1 MEKKIFILV
10 FAGSLLMGC
19 KTPISGYYSYDT
31 ECLGKN
37 YDGTQ
42 IVKTWGTGDDI
53 KSAQIRAYQEALNDI
68 LFEGIRN
75 GNSDCE
81 VRPLVTEVN
90 ALEKYESYFNHF
102 FSEKGNY
109 RDFIK
114 QTRNNKKV
122 LRNNRSN
129 MKEAYAY
136 VIEVDVPS
144 LRQQLRTDDIIQ

>member
-10 FAGSLLMGC
+10 IAGSLFMGC
-19 KTPISGYYSYDT
+19 KTPISGHYSYDT

-42 IVKTWGTGDDI
+42 ILKTWGTGDDMR
-53 KSAQIRAYQEALNDI
+53 SAQVRAYQEALHDI

-75 GNSDCE
+75 GNSDCGL
-81 VRPLVTEVN
+81 RPLVTEVN
-90 ALEKYESYFNHF
+90 ALEKHENYFNHF

-114 QTRNNKKV
+114 LTRNNKRA
-122 LRNNRSN
+122 LTNNRSN

-144 LRQQLRTDDIIQ
+144 LKHQLKTDDIIP